1 MGIMKRTLKLLFT
14 VVLSL
19 TTTVSQMIPIF
30 AMETSEFD
38 EGMSK
43 GINYFNKGMY
53 AEARDEFQWFCDANW
68 SKLNDGQKKY
78 ALDYL
83 GQSKRNYYINAILG
97 WWINYENMCS
107 TQYYFK
113 SDGTMQVYFDSR
125 PVHWDGYYT
134 VNDNR
139 IDYTYTVV
147 ERTNTIISGHIK
159 YQDGQLKDYN
169 EEGEYSGNLIKTQN
183 YMTADD
189 IATKFV
195 YNNENVAF
203 DDIKDELS
211 EIAECF
217 HNGLYIETVDKC
229 NYILDNYILNN
240 DDRKYVLFYRD
251 SAQACYDA
259 YVKTDNNSRNG
270 LSTNEFDNGMRK
282 GIDYFNKGLY
292 YEARDE
298 FQWFCDYNWGKMNA
312 AQQKY
317 ALDYLGGTN
326 AKLNEEITLYMV
338 SNGYLE
344 SIDVPKVDMS
354 SYLNKGWSTVK
365 PQPKYET
372 TDAIIK
378 DKALTYYKSIL
389 KRPTSLE
396 LYSINLVNME
406 SDWDYE
412 NGIVRRWVY
421 IDGSALNGFG
431 GYTRSTSI
439 VIVTFNR
446 YGNNYNTWLHE

>member
-1 MGIMKRTLKLLFT
+1 MISNYIREDYNMFKKIISGAVAGTLM
-14 VVLSL
+14 VSSASVL
-19 TTTVSQMIPIF
+19 
-30 AMETSEFD
+30 AMSTNEFD
-38 EGMSK
+38 NGIQK
-43 GINYFNKGMY
+43 GIEYYNKGLY
-53 AEARDEFQWFCDANW
+53 GEARDEFQWFCDANW

-83 GQSKRNYYINAILG
+83 GESKRNYYINAILG

-113 SDGTMQVYFDSR
+113 PDGTMEVYFDSR

-147 ERTNTIISGHIK
+147 ERTNTIISGHIE

-211 EIAECF
+211 EIVECF

-240 DDRKYVLFYRD
+240 DDRKDVLFYRD

-282 GIDYFNKGLY
+282 GIDYFNKGMY

-312 AQQKY
+312 SQQQY
-317 ALDYLGGTN
+317 ALDYLGATNQKVQQWENQSYSNYLGEWCQDSEYCEQVLIIYELGDGKMLYWEGNGTPLV
-326 AKLNEEITLYMV
+326 KYQ
-338 SNGYLE
+338 
-344 SIDVPKVDMS
+344 IDFDGREAR
-354 SYLNKGWSTVK
+354 SYDTR
-365 PQPKYET
+365 Y
-372 TDAIIK
+372 IF
-378 DKALTYYKSIL
+378 
-389 KRPTSLE
+389 
-396 LYSINLVNME
+396 
-406 SDWDYE
+406 E
-412 NGIVRRWVY
+412 NGHIYSYYSGVY
-421 IDGSALNGFG
+421 GECFIDYIRLDEW
-431 GYTRSTSI
+431 
-439 VIVTFNR
+439 NR
-446 YGNNYNTWLHE
+446 KYL